1 MIATWL
7 APLGLLSKK
16 PAFQQHRLGL
26 FAGSKQTVHFLFPFS
41 TEGSHNSKYHQGPEW
56 FKSKHSPDHR
66 PLVRGRT
73 LEGKPPRSS
82 LETREYTG
90 AWGLLFL
97 NAGGSPTT
105 IDTCLCFL
113 LSQPQGIDPSAKPG
127 EYRLVLI
134 VMCCLSQPIEQQD
147 FGRDDP
153 VWDECHSSVS
163 LVNKSIQQT
172 QKGTCVAGNNRRPW
186 QTGPSG

>member
-1 MIATWL
+1 MASSPGASFQKASISATQSS
-7 APLGLLSKK
+7 PVR
-16 PAFQQHRLGL
+16 RLGL

-73 LEGKPPRSS
+73 LEGKPARSS

-97 NAGGSPTT
+97 NAGGSPAI
-105 IDTCLCFL
+105 IDTCPCFL
-113 LSQPQGIDPSAKPG
+113 LSQPQGIDPSARPG
-127 EYRLVLI
+127 EYRLVTD
-134 VMCCLSQPIEQQD
+134 CHALSD
-147 FGRDDP
+147 AA
-153 VWDECHSSVS
+153 CHSQLSS
-163 LVNKSIQQT
+163 RTLAEMTPCGMSAILQ
-172 QKGTCVAGNNRRPW
+172 CP
-186 QTGPSG
+186 